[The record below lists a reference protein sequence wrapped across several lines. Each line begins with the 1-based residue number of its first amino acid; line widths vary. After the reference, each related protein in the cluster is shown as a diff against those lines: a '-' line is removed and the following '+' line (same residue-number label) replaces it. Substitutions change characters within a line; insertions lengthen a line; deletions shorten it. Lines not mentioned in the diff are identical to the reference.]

1 MQYTIRGIP
10 RNMDEKLREIALR
23 EGKSLNA
30 EVLDVLRKG
39 LGMAHEKV
47 RYDDLDD
54 LAGKWVRDRECEKV
68 LDEMDRIDEELWK

>member
-1 MQYTIRGIP
+1 
-10 RNMDEKLREIALR
+10 MDEKLREIALR

-39 LGMAHEKV
+39 LGLGQEKV

-54 LAGKWVRDRECEKV
+54 LAGKWVGDPECEKV